1 LMWTKSGERQPRSMY
16 WPSATHIPLT
26 YQPRRAD
33 GDRGLARNAGRA
45 IGPRPAVGP
54 RRPRIPRVPGGPCRA
69 RLASR
74 SDAPSRPRVPSRP
87 RLPCLPVGSCHANN
101 ARLTANAGQALW
113 TEGVNIFVGQNSSS
127 SSPSPP
133 SLPLL
138 LLPRRHIRP
147 APRRG
152 RRQRRDAVDKRRRGG
167 RRAGRSRDHHKPVV
181 GAPGGHAGQHFVGQ
195 QRVKQDAAS
204 AAARVD
210 EVEQAVGWG
219 DGEDEFA
226 GLREGGGGREECGGV
241 GERLRWLETPHTA
254 LSPHPNTFPFS
265 PCLP

>member
-1 LMWTKSGERQPRSMY
+1 MY

-45 IGPRPAVGP
+45 IGPRTAVGP
-54 RRPRIPRVPGGPCRA
+54 RRPRIPRVAGGPRRP

-113 TEGVNIFVGQNSSS
+113 TEGVKYFCWSKLFLLL
-127 SSPSPP
+127 PFP

-204 AAARVD
+204 ATARVD

-241 GERLRWLETPHTA
+241 GTCLGWLETPPPA
-254 LSPHPNTFPFS
+254 LSPHPNTVPFS
-265 PCLP
+265 PCRP